1 MMEAIV
7 LCGGV
12 ASRLQPIARDVPKSL
27 VPVGGRPFLEWLL
40 IDLERQGIKHI
51 VLATGHLGDRIEQAL
66 GDGSRFGVKLTYS
79 REPSA
84 LGTGGAL
91 RLAATHVT
99 SWPVLAL
106 NGDSFCPF
114 DVRLMGAAHDR
125 AQADATLW
133 LAPDHGGGRYGSV
146 KVDAD
151 GRITSFS
158 EKSPDAA
165 AWISAGIYLLG
176 PRALE
181 RVQIGKVASVERDVF
196 PRLAGGRLAAVKGPA
211 PVVDIGTPDSLAAAG
226 SLLAG
231 RLRRLEMKEKHAAN
245 ELITAH
251 LAATSAL
258 QARVAESCGDQIVS
272 AANLIATA
280 FAAGGKLLLCGNG
293 GSAADC
299 QHMAAEFTNRLTARV
314 DREALPAIALTT
326 DTSFLTAF
334 ANDHGFEQV
343 FARQVEAL
351 GRPGD
356 VLLGIS
362 TSGRSRNVLAAF
374 AAATTKGVS
383 TICLCGSGGEM
394 EKAADCVIV
403 IPSIDTQLIQ
413 EAMLPVEHLVC
424 ELVEQSVTT

>member
-12 ASRLQPIARDVPKSL
+12 ASRLQPIAKDVPKSL
-27 VPVGGRPFLEWLL
+27 LPVGGRPFLEWLL
-40 IDLERQGIKHI
+40 IDLERQGIERI
-51 VLATGHLGDRIEQAL
+51 VLATGHLGDRIEQAM
-66 GDGSRFGVKLTYS
+66 GDGSRLGVRLVYS
-79 REPSA
+79 REDNA

-91 RLAATHVT
+91 RLAAAHVM

-106 NGDSFCPF
+106 NGDSYCPF
-114 DVRLMGAAHDR
+114 DVRLLIAAHHR
-125 AQADATLW
+125 AKAGATLW
-133 LAPDHGGGRYGSV
+133 LAPEHGGGRYGSGEV
-146 KVDAD
+146 NAVGD
-151 GRITSFS
+151 ITSFN
-158 EKSPDAA
+158 EKSPQGT
-165 AWISAGIYLLG
+165 AWISAGIYLLS
-176 PRALE
+176 PDALE
-181 RVQIGKVASVERDVF
+181 SVQIGKVASVERDVF
-196 PRLAGGRLAAVKGPA
+196 PRLAGGGLTAVKGPA
-211 PVVDIGTPDSLAAAG
+211 PVVDIGTPESLAAAD

-231 RLRRLEMKEKHAAN
+231 RLRHLEMTSRKASS
-245 ELITAH
+245 ELIAGH
-251 LAATSAL
+251 LAATTAL
-258 QARVAESCGDQIVS
+258 HAEVAKSCGDQIVS

-314 DREALPAIALTT
+314 EREALPAIALTT

-343 FARQVEAL
+343 FARQVEAI

-374 AAATTKGVS
+374 AAATRKGVS

-394 EKAADCVIV
+394 EQAADCVIV
-403 IPSIDTQLIQ
+403 IPSTDTQLIQ

-424 ELVEQSVTT
+424 ELVEQSVTA

>member
-12 ASRLQPIARDVPKSL
+12 ASRLQPVVRDVPKSL
-27 VPVGGRPFLEWLL
+27 LPVGGRPFLEWLL
-40 IDLERQGIKHI
+40 IDLERQGIERI
-51 VLATGHLGDRIEQAL
+51 VLATGYLGDRIEQAL
-66 GDGSRFGVKLTYS
+66 GDGSRFGVQLVYS
-79 REPSA
+79 REPTA

-91 RLAATHVT
+91 RLAATQVT

-106 NGDSFCPF
+106 NGDSYCPF
-114 DVRLMGAAHDR
+114 DVRLLVAAHDR
-125 AQADATLW
+125 AKAGATLW
-133 LAPDHGGGRYGSV
+133 LAPDHGGERYGSV
-146 KVDAD
+146 DVNAD
-151 GRITSFS
+151 GEITSFN
-158 EKSPDAA
+158 EKSPHGA
-165 AWISAGIYLLG
+165 AWISAGIYLLN
-176 PRALE
+176 PNALE
-181 RVQIGKVASVERDVF
+181 SVQIGKVASVERDVF

-211 PVVDIGTPDSLAAAG
+211 PVVDIGTPDSLAAAD

-231 RLRRLEMKEKHAAN
+231 RLRRLAMSNKKSSI
-245 ELITAH
+245 ELIAGH

-258 QARVAESCGDQIVS
+258 HAQVAKSCGDEIVS

-314 DREALPAIALTT
+314 EREGLPAIALTT

-334 ANDHGFEQV
+334 ANDYGFERV

-374 AAATTKGVS
+374 AAATMKGVS

-403 IPSIDTQLIQ
+403 IPSTDTQLIQ

-424 ELVEQSVTT
+424 ELVEQSVTA